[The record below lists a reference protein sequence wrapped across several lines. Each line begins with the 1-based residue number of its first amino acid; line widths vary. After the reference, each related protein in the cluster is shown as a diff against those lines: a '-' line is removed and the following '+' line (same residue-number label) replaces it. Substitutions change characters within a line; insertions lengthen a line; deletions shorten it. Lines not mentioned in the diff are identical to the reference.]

1 MFYKYAYRGGMMDY
15 YMGTHPL
22 FETIKMARRMVEKP
36 YLVAAVVRF
45 SGFVAAYW
53 KRLPRQV
60 PEEFMAYLRKEQM
73 QRIRSIFPGAQK
85 GR

>member
-1 MFYKYAYRGGMMDY
+1 MMDF

-22 FETIKMARRMVEKP
+22 FEIVKMTRRVVDKP
-36 YLVAAVVRF
+36 YFVAAAVRF

-60 PEEFMAYLRKEQM
+60 PDEFMAHLRKEQM
-73 QRIRSIFPGAQK
+73 ARLRSKFLGS
-85 GR
+85 